1 MIFEDAHWTDPT
13 SLEAFGRAVDR
24 IKTLPAL
31 LIVTFRPEF
40 NAPWVGQPHVTAL
53 TLNRLGKRDAA
64 TIIERIVGNK
74 ELPADVMA
82 EIVERTDGIPCS
94 WRR

>member
-1 MIFEDAHWTDPT
+1 MEALSRSKPVLMIFEDAHWSDPT

-40 NAPWVGQPHVTAL
+40 SAPWAGRSHVTS
-53 TLNRLGKRDAA
+53 LGA
-64 TIIERIVGNK
+64 
-74 ELPADVMA
+74 
-82 EIVERTDGIPCS
+82 
-94 WRR
+94 